1 MVGPLGG
8 NQGFPAVHLKENCS
22 FLYSGSGTRHV
33 WFCPTEPRALTAFRC
48 ERVSPIAHLRLLP

>member
-22 FLYSGSGTRHV
+22 FLYSGLGHS
-33 WFCPTEPRALTAFRC
+33 
-48 ERVSPIAHLRLLP
+48 SRLVLPD